1 MYLKGKRI
9 YNDCIYRVCNKIEIP
24 VPNFGTGKGRK
35 MFIEN
40 NEIIIE
46 DREDAMILKKMVSQF
61 MKDNDLN
68 ERIFDEL
75 TDIKNELH
83 LLYMMY

>member
-1 MYLKGKRI
+1 
-9 YNDCIYRVCNKIEIP
+9 
-24 VPNFGTGKGRK
+24 

-40 NEIIIE
+40 NELIIE
-46 DREDAMILKKMVSQF
+46 DREDVMILKKMVSQF
-61 MKDNDLN
+61 IKDNDLS

-75 TDIKNELH
+75 IDIKNELH